1 MAFCADYFN
10 TLHNFKTPGPPLV
23 FYKRV
28 KRPFCLNKLY
38 NLYIFHTRSARVK
51 KPLKYLLYT
60 LGILLSVGLIAV
72 MIYQA
77 KDSFVKIWQGV
88 KTKYLFLSLLS
99 SVLIYVAMGMSLYEV
114 LRIMGRKVSKSA
126 AMGIALVS
134 TTVNYIVS
142 SLGVSGFALR
152 AHLLNRRRVPFGTCV
167 TASIVITVLLY
178 FVLAIIILQG
188 SVLMLFNSSATT
200 MQLLKNFSLIIVMCA
215 VCVVITAFLFNNELR
230 SKWLRKCFRIMNKVL
245 YRVFRALIP
254 KGKYDDFMDQLD
266 EGIDLIHRKKNKL
279 TMTIIYVCADWLFT
293 ILVLYFAFR
302 AVGIHITAG
311 VLVAGFAVGMVTTLI
326 PILPG
331 GLGAMELAMTAVYS
345 QMGIDWDSAL
355 MASLI
360 YRVVYYILPGIV
372 SIFIYW
378 GLQLSSPSSPRKN
391 KKSKGALL

>member
-1 MAFCADYFN
+1 M
-10 TLHNFKTPGPPLV
+10 
-23 FYKRV
+23 
-28 KRPFCLNKLY
+28 
-38 NLYIFHTRSARVK
+38 K

-60 LGILLSVGLIAV
+60 LGILLSLGLITFMV
-72 MIYQA
+72 YQA

-88 KTKYLFLSLLS
+88 RTKYLFLSLLS
-99 SVLIYVAMGMSLYEV
+99 SVLIYVSMGLSLYEV
-114 LRIMGRKVSKSA
+114 LRIMGRRINKGA
-126 AMGIALVS
+126 AIGIALVS
-134 TTVNYIVS
+134 TTVNYVVS

-178 FVLAIIILQG
+178 FVLAVIILQG

-200 MQLLKNFSLIIVMCA
+200 MQILKNFSLIVVMCA
-215 VCVVITAFLFNNELR
+215 VCVVITAFLFNNEWR
-230 SKWLRKCFRIMNKVL
+230 SRWLRKSFRLMNKVL
-245 YRVFRALIP
+245 FHVFRALIP
-254 KGKYDDFMDQLD
+254 KGKYDNFMDQLD
-266 EGIDLIHRKKNKL
+266 EGIDLIHKKKNKL
-279 TMTIIYVCADWLFT
+279 TMTIVYVCGDWLFT

-331 GLGAMELAMTAVYS
+331 GLGAMELAMTAVYA

-355 MASLI
+355 MATLI
-360 YRVVYYILPGIV
+360 YRVVYYIIPGIV

-378 GLQLSSPSSPRKN
+378 GLQLSSSPSSRKP
-391 KKSKGALL
+391 KLPKGVS